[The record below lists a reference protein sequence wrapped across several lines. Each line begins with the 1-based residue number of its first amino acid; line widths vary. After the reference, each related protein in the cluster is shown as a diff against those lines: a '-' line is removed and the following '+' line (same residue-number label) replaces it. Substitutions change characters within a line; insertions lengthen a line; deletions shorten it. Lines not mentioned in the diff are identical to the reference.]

1 MLYVFGFERIGVVAS
16 DMYFVDP
23 DPIPGQEGAE
33 RGVRLEVRVL
43 RPGDL
48 PGGIYASR
56 PVVVDRP
63 LWRADL
69 LESVAGPSGSLDRA
83 HHHPKF
89 DGWEPG
95 GRVFVEE
102 LSAAPLDWVAGRLA
116 DLDTLLAEADVPA
129 SEAGPDDAAD
139 LRNAVPDIMAA
150 VRRLLDGVAKGELAR
165 PPAGQAEEDIANARV
180 SWL

>member
-1 MLYVFGFERIGVVAS
+1 MLYAFGFERIGVVAS
-16 DMYFVDP
+16 DLYFVDP

-43 RPGDL
+43 RPGEL
-48 PGGIYASR
+48 PGSIYASR
-56 PVVVDRP
+56 PVVIDRP
-63 LWRADL
+63 VWRADL
-69 LESVAGPSGSLDRA
+69 LESAAGPSGSLDRA
-83 HHHPKF
+83 HHHPGF

-95 GRVFVEE
+95 ERVFADE
-102 LSAAPLDWVAGRLA
+102 LSAAPLGWVAGRLA
-116 DLDTLLAEADVPA
+116 DLDTLLAEAGVPA

-139 LRNAVPDIMAA
+139 LRDAVPDIMAA

-165 PPAGQAEEDIANARV
+165 PPAGRAEEDITDARV

>member
-1 MLYVFGFERIGVVAS
+1 MLYAFGFERIGVVAS
-16 DMYFVDP
+16 DLYFVDP

-56 PVVVDRP
+56 PIVVDRP
-63 LWRADL
+63 VWRADL
-69 LESVAGPSGSLDRA
+69 LESVAGPAGSLDRA
-83 HHHPKF
+83 HHHPGF
-89 DGWEPG
+89 EGWEPG
-95 GRVFVEE
+95 ERVFDDA

-116 DLDTLLAEADVPA
+116 DLGTLLAEANVPP
-129 SEAGPDDAAD
+129 SGAGPHDAAD

-150 VRRLLDGVAKGELAR
+150 VRKLLDGVAKGELAR
-165 PPAGQAEEDIANARV
+165 PPAGREGEPLTDARV